1 MKTRLET
8 KELDFSP
15 DSTTDQLCDLDKLK
29 NIKPIASK
37 SPNPNSYKFT
47 T

>member
-29 NIKPIASK
+29 NIKPITSK
-37 SPNPNSYKFT
+37 SPNPN
-47 T
+47 